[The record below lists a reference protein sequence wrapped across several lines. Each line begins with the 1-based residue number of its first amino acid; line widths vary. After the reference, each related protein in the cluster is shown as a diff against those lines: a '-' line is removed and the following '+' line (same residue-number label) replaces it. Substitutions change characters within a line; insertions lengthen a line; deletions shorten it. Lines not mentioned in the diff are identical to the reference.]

1 MAEQLQRKAKD
12 ARIKTGTGER
22 APVHVPTVD
31 IFEKEDAYV
40 IVADVPG
47 VDRDNVE
54 IDLDRNVLTLQ
65 ARSAIESPVGYG
77 LKYREYR
84 SADYERMFTLG
95 NEIDRDGVE
104 ASIRDGVLRLVLPK
118 VKEAKPRRIAVQAG

>member
-1 MAEQLQRKAKD
+1 MTEQLQKRSKD
-12 ARIKTGTGER
+12 AIARTEKRER
-22 APVHVPTVD
+22 TPVHVPPVD

-65 ARSAIESPVGYG
+65 ARPAIESPAGYG